1 MSIPA
6 TRYLKIL
13 VVGSAIA
20 RVAEVAE
27 RELGFRTLLVEAPEA
42 AGAIRDGA
50 DIGAIVVGAADAEPV
65 IKAREDRGL
74 RMPVFLV
81 TARGEGTLMAPYLT
95 SLDGVVIADVETR
108 DFYKKRLVASVQ
120 AYLDSLLTPFF
131 GTLMQY
137 DYEANQSWACPGHQ
151 GGQMFMRHPAGRL
164 FFEQMGEAVFRDD
177 ICNAMVTLG
186 DLLIHEGPALEAQQS
201 AARVFGS
208 DRTYF
213 VLNGTSSSN
222 KVVNT
227 ALLRSGDVVLFDRN
241 NHKSNHHGALMM
253 ANAVPIYLETDRN
266 GFGMV
271 GPIDWC
277 ALEEGVIRERIRN
290 HPRLKGTD
298 AWKKERPIRVAI
310 IEQCTYDGTVY
321 NARLV
326 LEKLGHLCE
335 YIHFDE
341 AWAGFGAFHPLM
353 KDHFSMGLTLGPD
366 DPGVV
371 ATQSTHKQ
379 LAGFSQASQIHVRD
393 AHIRDKPWRVN
404 HKRFNELFMLQASTS
419 PFYPLFS
426 SLDVNAQ
433 MHGDAA
439 GRVLW
444 DDAIKLGIEARKAVR
459 RRLGGFLDPFVPDVV
474 RHDGKTVKWEDVP
487 TDVLARD
494 QACWQLVPGAAWHGF
509 RNLGQDA
516 AMIDPT
522 KLMLTTRGID
532 HQTGEY
538 EDTGIPATIVAAY
551 LRENNVIPE
560 KNDLNSIL
568 FLMTPAIGEGKT
580 AMLLAML
587 ERFKD
592 HYEADAPLTTVLPRV
607 SARYRQRYAGYS
619 IRRLCQEMHDYYRAR
634 NVKELQRLCFRHESF
649 PEQAMPARD
658 AFEKLVGGDVDY
670 VPMSEVHNRIAA
682 TLALIYPPGIGIIV
696 PGERYDDA
704 AKPMV
709 DYFLVFEEGC
719 NRFPGFSYEVQGV
732 YQVVEDERI
741 RFYTYVVKQ

>member
-1 MSIPA
+1 MTIPA
-6 TRYLKIL
+6 NRYLRIL
-13 VVGSAIA
+13 VVGEENAK
-20 RVAEVAE
+20 VAEIIE
-27 RELGFRTLLVEAPEA
+27 HELNFRTTIVEPSA
-42 AGAIRDGA
+42 AARAIRDGA
-50 DIGAIVVGAADAEPV
+50 DVGAIVVACADAEAM
-65 IKAREDRGL
+65 IKARDERGL

-81 TARGEGTLMAPYLT
+81 TTRDQDALMAPYLK
-95 SLDGVVIADVETR
+95 SLGGVVIADVETR
-108 DFYKKRLVASVQ
+108 DFYKKRLLAAVQ
-120 AYLDSLLTPFF
+120 AYLDSLMTPFF
-131 GTLMQY
+131 GTLMRY

-164 FFEQMGEAVFRDD
+164 FFLQMGEAVFRDD
-177 ICNAMVTLG
+177 ICNAMVSLG
-186 DLLIHEGPALEAQQS
+186 DLLIHEGPALEAQRS

-227 ALLRSGDVVLFDRN
+227 ALLRSGDIVLFDRN
-241 NHKSNHHGALMM
+241 NHKSNHHGALIV
-253 ANAVPIYLETDRN
+253 ANAIPIYLETDRN
-266 GFGMV
+266 AFGMV
-271 GPIDWC
+271 GPIDWS
-277 ALEEGVIRERIRN
+277 ALDEDTIRARIKA
-290 HPRLKGTD
+290 HPRLAGSD

-310 IEQCTYDGTVY
+310 IEQCTYDGTLY
-321 NARLV
+321 NARRILD
-326 LEKLGHLCE
+326 KIGHLCE
-335 YIHFDE
+335 YVHFDE

-353 KDHFSMGLTLGPD
+353 ADHFAMGISLQDG

-393 AHIRDKPWRVN
+393 AHIRDKPFRVN
-404 HKRFNELFMLQASTS
+404 HKRFNEMFMLQASTS

-433 MHGDAA
+433 MHGDQA

-459 RRLGGFLDPFVPDVV
+459 RRLSGFLDPFVPDVV
-474 RHDGKTVKWEDVP
+474 TLDGQPLKWEDVP

-494 QACWQLVPGAAWHGF
+494 QRCWELKPAAYWHGY
-509 RNLGQDA
+509 RHLGA
-516 AMIDPT
+516 GVAMVDPT
-522 KLMLTTRGID
+522 KLMLTTPGID
-532 HQTGEY
+532 HATGDYQE
-538 EDTGIPATIVAAY
+538 TGIPATILAAF

-580 AMLLAML
+580 AMLLAAL
-587 ERFKD
+587 EQFKALHD
-592 HYEADAPLTTVLPRV
+592 ADAPMCRLLPRL
-607 SARYRQRYAGYS
+607 SARFPARYAGYS
-619 IRRLCQEMHDYYRAR
+619 VRQLCHEMHNFFRAR

-649 PEQAMPARD
+649 PAQAMSAREAVD
-658 AFEKLVGGDVDY
+658 KLVGGDVDY
-670 VPMSEVHNRIAA
+670 IPMSSVHDRIAA

-732 YQVVEDERI
+732 YQVVEADRV
-741 RFYTYVVKQ
+741 RFYTYVVKE

>member
-6 TRYLKIL
+6 NRYLRIL
-13 VVGSAIA
+13 VVGSENA
-20 RVAEVAE
+20 RVAEIIE
-27 RELGFRTLLVEAPEA
+27 RELNFRT
-42 AGAIRDGA
+42 
-50 DIGAIVVGAADAEPV
+50 VVIEPPAAADAIRNGADLGAIISADADIQAVVKIRDE
-65 IKAREDRGL
+65 RGL
-74 RMPVFLV
+74 RMPIFMIS
-81 TARGEGTLMAPYLT
+81 TRDQETLMAPYLQ
-95 SLDGVVIADVETR
+95 SLDGVIIADVETR
-108 DFYKKRLVASVQ
+108 DFYKKRLLASVQ
-120 AYLDSLLTPFF
+120 AYLNSLLTPFF

-164 FFEQMGEAVFRDD
+164 FFEQMGEAIFRDD
-177 ICNAMVTLG
+177 ICNAMVSLG

-201 AARVFGS
+201 AARVFGA

-241 NHKSNHHGALMM
+241 NHKSNHHGALII
-253 ANAVPIYLETDRN
+253 ANAVPIYLEGDRN
-266 GFGMV
+266 AFGMV
-271 GPIDWC
+271 GPVDWT
-277 ALEEGVIRERIRN
+277 ALDECTIRARIKA
-290 HPRLKGTD
+290 HPRLAGTE

-310 IEQCTYDGTVY
+310 IEQCTYDGTMY
-321 NARLV
+321 NAKQIV
-326 LEKLGHLCE
+326 DKIGHLCE

-353 KDHFSMGLTLGPD
+353 RSHFAMGLTLTAEH
-366 DPGVV
+366 PGVI

-379 LAGFSQASQIHVRD
+379 LAGFSQASQIHIRD
-393 AHIRDKPWRVN
+393 AHIRDKPFRVN
-404 HKRFNELFMLQASTS
+404 HKRFNEMFMLQASTS

-433 MHGDAA
+433 MHGDAV

-459 RRLGGFLDPFVPDVV
+459 RRLRGFVDPFVPDAVEYQ
-474 RHDGKTVKWEDVP
+474 DKIVKWEDVP
-487 TDVLARD
+487 TDALASD
-494 QACWQLVPGAAWHGF
+494 QAFWQLTPGATWHGY
-509 RNLGQDA
+509 RHLGRDA
-516 AMIDPT
+516 AMVDPT
-522 KLMLTTRGID
+522 KLMLTTPGIN
-532 HQTGEY
+532 HETGEY
-538 EDTGIPATIVAAY
+538 ESSGIPATIVAAF

-580 AMLLAML
+580 AMLLGAL
-587 ERFKD
+587 EQFKEL
-592 HYEADAPLTTVLPRV
+592 HETDAAVCRVLPRL
-607 SARYRQRYAGYS
+607 SKRYSGRYTGYALRQ
-619 IRRLCQEMHDYYRAR
+619 LCQEMHDFYRSH
-634 NVKELQRLCFRHESF
+634 NVKELQRLCFRYESF
-649 PEQAMPARD
+649 PEQAMDARE
-658 AFEKLVGGDVDY
+658 ATAKLVGGDVEY
-670 VPMSEVHNRIAA
+670 LPMSCVHNRIAA

-709 DYFLVFEEGC
+709 DYFLVFEEAC
-719 NRFPGFSYEVQGV
+719 NRFPGFTYEVQGV
-732 YQVVEDERI
+732 YQVVDDRRV
-741 RFYTYVVKQ
+741 RFYTYVVKE